1 MQQRDMNALA
11 TEAVAR
17 EPDALAG
24 LVCDI
29 VWDRRGAPR
38 RPLDPMIHV
47 RNDTDAARTLDR
59 LAQDLTPDER
69 RMAAAIMIQATH
81 ASLVERGIL
90 PAGEDGA
97 LAVGRALYCS
107 TMTDPPRL
115 AA

>member
-1 MQQRDMNALA
+1 MNALA

-24 LVCDI
+24 LVCDL

-47 RNDTDAARTLDR
+47 RNRDDADRTLDGI
-59 LAQDLTPDER
+59 AQDLSPAER
-69 RMAAAIMIQATH
+69 RMATAIMIQATH

-90 PAGEDGA
+90 PTGEEGS